1 MTTSVEGINPGD
13 VCTRTEIR
21 AVFGGSPQ
29 GGICPSED
37 MHSVNLYSDPDVGEQ
52 VGYYDGWLAEEDEL
66 GSIFE
71 YTGAGK
77 SGDQTFDGGAGSGN
91 RAILRHAEQ
100 DRILRMFTRVG
111 KLPGSDT
118 KTHRYLG
125 AFTLDGMQPYVW
137 RRVHGEDGNE
147 RDVIVFRLRP
157 EGAVQ
162 HTTQDTKP
170 AAEETTAE
178 FVPFQLVTAA
188 MFQSDPAT
196 SGALPLPKQR
206 VRKGSSS
213 RKSAPNAETSG
224 TFVVPEA
231 VRVKLSLRAA
241 AAATIA
247 VRHEAELTGAYMA
260 LLDSAGHQT
269 GAFQIKVKGLTST
282 LRTDLY
288 DATDHVLYEAK
299 GSNSREDV
307 RMALGQILDYSRY
320 VRRQGMKVSLNA
332 SSCCRPLPL
341 PTCTPCSIGMTSGLC
356 TGLTTASSSETPSP
370 RQTSSAITALSPPSE
385 WRQREFCA

>member
-1 MTTSVEGINPGD
+1 MTTSAEAINPGD
-13 VCTRTEIR
+13 VRTRTEIR
-21 AVFGGSPQ
+21 AAFGGSPQ

-37 MHSVNLYSDPDVGEQ
+37 KHSVNLYSDPDVGEQ

-66 GSIFE
+66 GPVFE

-77 SGDQTFDGGAGSGN
+77 SGDQTFDGTFGSGN

-100 DRILRMFTRVG
+100 DRVLRVFTRVG

-118 KTHRYLG
+118 KTHRFLG
-125 AFTLDGMQPYVW
+125 TFVLDGLQPYVW
-137 RRVHGEDGNE
+137 RRVHGEDGQE
-147 RDVIVFRLRP
+147 RSVIVFRLRP
-157 EGAVQ
+157 EGPVQ
-162 HTTQDTKP
+162 HAAQDVIP

-178 FVPFQLVTAA
+178 FVPFQVVTGA

-206 VRKGSSS
+206 VGKGSTS
-213 RKSAPNAETSG
+213 RQPAPNAETSG
-224 TFVVPEA
+224 TFVMPEA
-231 VRVKLSLRAA
+231 FSTKLSLRAA
-241 AAATIA
+241 TAATIA
-247 VRHEAELTGAYMA
+247 VRREAELTQAYKA
-260 LLDSAGHQT
+260 HLDSGGHQT

-320 VRRQGMKVSLNA
+320 VKTAGHEGEPKRVIL
-332 SSCCRPLPL
+332 LPAAPAPDMYTL
-341 PTCTPCSIGMTSGLC
+341 LDRYDVGVVYRGDDGRFVGDAVPTID
-356 TGLTTASSSETPSP
+356 
-370 RQTSSAITALSPPSE
+370 Q
-385 WRQREFCA
+385 

>member
-1 MTTSVEGINPGD
+1 MTASVEVIKPGD
-13 VCTRTEIR
+13 VRTRTEIR

-29 GGICPSED
+29 GGICPSD
-37 MHSVNLYSDPDVGEQ
+37 SMHSVNLYSDPDVGERA
-52 VGYYDGWLAEEDEL
+52 GYYDGWLAEEDEL
-66 GSIFE
+66 GPVYE

-77 SGDQTFDGGAGSGN
+77 SGNQTFDGVAGSGN

-100 DRILRMFTRVG
+100 GRVLRVFTRVG
-111 KLPGSDT
+111 KVPGSGT

-125 AFTLDGMQPYVW
+125 TFTLDGLQPYVW
-137 RRVHGEDGNE
+137 RRVHDEDGEE
-147 RDVIVFRLRP
+147 RNVIVFRLRP

-162 HTTQDTKP
+162 HAAQDVIP
-170 AAEETTAE
+170 ASEETTAE
-178 FVPFQLVTAA
+178 FVPFQPVTAV
-188 MFQSDPAT
+188 MFQSEPVT

-206 VRKGSSS
+206 VRNGKGS
-213 RKSAPNAETSG
+213 RKPAPNAETSG

-231 VRVKLSLRAA
+231 FGTKLSLRAA

-247 VRHEAELTGAYMA
+247 VRHEAELTRAYKA
-260 LLDSAGHQT
+260 HLESAGHRT

-320 VRRQGMKVSLNA
+320 V
-332 SSCCRPLPL
+332 
-341 PTCTPCSIGMTSGLC
+341 
-356 TGLTTASSSETPSP
+356 ETPEHEGEP
-370 RQTSSAITALSPPSE
+370 KRVILLPAAPPPDMYALLDRYDVGVVYRSDDGRFVGESVPKSGK
-385 WRQREFCA
+385 

>member
-1 MTTSVEGINPGD
+1 MTASVEVINPGD
-13 VCTRTEIR
+13 VRTRTEIR
-21 AVFGGSPQ
+21 AAFGGSPQ
-29 GGICPSED
+29 GGICPSDD

-52 VGYYDGWLAEEDEL
+52 AGYYDGWLAEEDEL
-66 GSIFE
+66 GPVFE

-77 SGDQTFDGGAGSGN
+77 SGDQTFDGVAGSGN
-91 RAILRHAEQ
+91 RAVLRHAEQ
-100 DRILRMFTRVG
+100 DRVLRVFTRVG
-111 KLPGSDT
+111 KVPGSDT

-125 AFTLDGMQPYVW
+125 MFTLDGMQPYVW
-137 RRVHGEDGNE
+137 RRVHGEDGEE
-147 RDVIVFRLRP
+147 RSVLVFRLRP

-162 HTTQDTKP
+162 HAAQDVIP

-178 FVPFQLVTAA
+178 FVPFQAVTAA

-206 VRKGSSS
+206 VRKGDTG
-213 RKSAPNAETSG
+213 RKAAPNAETSG

-231 VRVKLSLRAA
+231 FGTKLSIRAA
-241 AAATIA
+241 TAATVA
-247 VRHEAELTGAYMA
+247 VRHEAELTQAYKA
-260 LLDSAGHQT
+260 HLETAGHQT

-320 VRRQGMKVSLNA
+320 VKSPEHEGEPKRVILLPSAPTPDMYTLLDRYDVEVVYRSHDGRFVGSLV
-332 SSCCRPLPL
+332 P
-341 PTCTPCSIGMTSGLC
+341 
-356 TGLTTASSSETPSP
+356 
-370 RQTSSAITALSPPSE
+370 
-385 WRQREFCA
+385 

>member
-1 MTTSVEGINPGD
+1 MTASAKVINPGD
-13 VCTRTEIR
+13 VRTRTEIR
-21 AVFGGSPQ
+21 AAFGGSPQ

-52 VGYYDGWLAEEDEL
+52 AGYYDGWLAEGDEL
-66 GSIFE
+66 GSVFE

-77 SGDQTFDGGAGSGN
+77 SGDQTFDGVAGAGN

-100 DRILRMFTRVG
+100 DRVLRVFTRVG
-111 KLPGSDT
+111 KLPGSDK

-125 AFTLDGMQPYVW
+125 TFTLDGMEPYVW
-137 RRVHGEDGNE
+137 RRVHGEDGQE
-147 RDVIVFRLRP
+147 RSVVVFRLRQ
-157 EGAVQ
+157 EGEVQ
-162 HTTQDTKP
+162 HAEQDVIP
-170 AAEETTAE
+170 PAEETTAE
-178 FVPFQLVTAA
+178 FVPFRAVTAA

-196 SGALPLPKQR
+196 SSALPLPKQR
-206 VRKGSSS
+206 VRKGAAG
-213 RKSAPNAETSG
+213 RKAAPNAETSG

-231 VRVKLSLRAA
+231 FSTKLSLRAA
-241 AAATIA
+241 TAATVA
-247 VRHEAELTGAYMA
+247 VRHEAELTQAYKGF
-260 LLDSAGHQT
+260 LDSAGHQT

-320 VRRQGMKVSLNA
+320 VKAPGRGEEPKRVIL
-332 SSCCRPLPL
+332 LPAA
-341 PTCTPCSIGMTSGLC
+341 PTPDMYTLLDRYDVGVVYQSDDGRFVGEAVPKG
-356 TGLTTASSSETPSP
+356 E
-370 RQTSSAITALSPPSE
+370 Q
-385 WRQREFCA
+385 

>member
-1 MTTSVEGINPGD
+1 
-13 VCTRTEIR
+13 
-21 AVFGGSPQ
+21 VFGGSPQ

-37 MHSVNLYSDPDVGEQ
+37 MHSVNLYSDPDLGEQ
-52 VGYYDGWLAEEDEL
+52 AGYYDGWLAEEDEL
-66 GSIFE
+66 GPVFE

-77 SGDQTFDGGAGSGN
+77 SGDQTFDGVAGSGN

-100 DRILRMFTRVG
+100 DRALRVFTRVG

-125 AFTLDGMQPYVW
+125 MFTLDGMQPYVW

-147 RDVIVFRLRP
+147 RNVIVFRLRP

-162 HTTQDTKP
+162 HATQDVIP

-178 FVPFQLVTAA
+178 FVPFQVVTAA

-196 SGALPLPKQR
+196 SGGLLLPKQR
-206 VRKGSSS
+206 VRKTSSS

-231 VRVKLSLRAA
+231 FSTKLSLRAA
-241 AAATIA
+241 TAATIA
-247 VRHEAELTGAYMA
+247 VRHEAELTQAYKA
-260 LLDSAGHQT
+260 YLDSAGHQT

-320 VRRQGMKVSLNA
+320 VKAPGHEGEPQRVIL
-332 SSCCRPLPL
+332 LPAAPAPDMYTL
-341 PTCTPCSIGMTSGLC
+341 LDRYDVGVVYRADDGRFV
-356 TGLTTASSSETPSP
+356 GD
-370 RQTSSAITALSPPSE
+370 AIPAVD
-385 WRQREFCA
+385 

>member
-13 VCTRTEIR
+13 VRTRAEIR

-29 GGICPSED
+29 GGICPSEG
-37 MHSVNLYSDPDVGEQ
+37 MRSVNLYSDPDVGEQ
-52 VGYYDGWLAEEDEL
+52 AGYYDGWLAEEDEL
-66 GSIFE
+66 GALFE

-77 SGDQTFDGGAGSGN
+77 SGDQTFDGVAGSGN

-100 DRILRMFTRVG
+100 DRVLRVFTRVG
-111 KLPGSDT
+111 KLPDSDT

-125 AFTLDGMQPYVW
+125 TFTLDGMQPYVW

-147 RDVIVFRLRP
+147 REVIVFRLRP
-157 EGAVQ
+157 EGTVQ
-162 HTTQDTKP
+162 HATQDVIP
-170 AAEETTAE
+170 PAEETTAE
-178 FVPFQLVTAA
+178 LVPFQVVTGA
-188 MFQSDPAT
+188 MFQADPAT
-196 SGALPLPKQR
+196 SGELPLPKQSA
-206 VRKGSSS
+206 RKKSSS
-213 RKSAPNAETSG
+213 RKAPPNAETSG

-231 VRVKLSLRAA
+231 FGTKMSLRAA

-247 VRHEAELTGAYMA
+247 VRHEAELTQAYRA
-260 LLDSAGHQT
+260 HLDSAGHQT

-307 RMALGQILDYSRY
+307 RMALGQLLDYSRY
-320 VRRQGMKVSLNA
+320 VKAPGQEDEPKRVVL
-332 SSCCRPLPL
+332 LPAA
-341 PTCTPCSIGMTSGLC
+341 PTPDMYTLLDRYDVGVVYRSDDGRFVGDAVPEGN
-356 TGLTTASSSETPSP
+356 
-370 RQTSSAITALSPPSE
+370 Q
-385 WRQREFCA
+385 